1 MSPYPS
7 SEKMGGVG
15 ELHSEIRCEEQFQCK
30 WTYMTFILQRECFL
44 VLAKHVERAL
54 LRKIIGQHFAGRFL
68 RFSCMV
74 SCRGAKYY
82 SHLL

>member
-30 WTYMTFILQRECFL
+30 WTYMTFILLEG
-44 VLAKHVERAL
+44 V
-54 LRKIIGQHFAGRFL
+54 
-68 RFSCMV
+68 FSCSSKACGEGSPQNNYWTALCREV
-74 SCRGAKYY
+74 S
-82 SHLL
+82 